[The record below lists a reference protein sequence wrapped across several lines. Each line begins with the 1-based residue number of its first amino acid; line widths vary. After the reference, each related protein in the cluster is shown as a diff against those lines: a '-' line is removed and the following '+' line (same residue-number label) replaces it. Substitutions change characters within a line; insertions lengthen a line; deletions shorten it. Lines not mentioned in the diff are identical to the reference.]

1 MQHYRSDM
9 QVVTKIPHPA
19 ATPRRAAGLTNS
31 DCTRRSWRMSRAL
44 LIGSEI
50 YRTSSY
56 GRRHPLAIPR
66 VSAALDLIRAMGWLD
81 EQCYLD
87 SPIATPEQLARF
99 HAPDYI
105 AAVRQAEADQHVPED
120 RRERYNIG
128 RNGNPVFP
136 EIFRRPATACGGT
149 LRAVELLRE
158 GGIVYNPAGGTHHG
172 RPDRAS
178 GFCYFNDPVLGI
190 LALLD
195 AGLTRIY
202 YVDVD
207 AHHGDGVQDAFADD
221 GRVFTLSIHESGR
234 WPYTGKLEDRAGG
247 GALNLPVPAGFNDS
261 EMAFLFDEVVL
272 PMAARLRPEAIVL
285 QCGADGLADDPMS
298 GLALS
303 NRAHWRAVRSLMGL
317 APRLLVLGG
326 GGYNPWAVA
335 RCWAGVW
342 AALNGIDPAVPPTA
356 AGERVLRGLSWH
368 HSRGRDPRP
377 HWMAT
382 IADSLQPGAV
392 RDEVR
397 ALAAGVGARPVDSS

>member
-1 MQHYRSDM
+1 MAQ
-9 QVVTKIPHPA
+9 P
-19 ATPRRAAGLTNS
+19 
-31 DCTRRSWRMSRAL
+31 L

-81 EQCYLD
+81 ERYYLD
-87 SPIATPEQLARF
+87 SPRATPEQLARF

-105 AAVRQAEADQHVPED
+105 AAVLQAEADQQVPAEK
-120 RRERYNIG
+120 RERYNIG

-136 EIFRRPATACGGT
+136 EMFRRPATACGGT
-149 LRAVELLRE
+149 LEAVELLRD

-172 RPDRAS
+172 RSDRAS

-190 LALLD
+190 LAMLD
-195 AGLTRIY
+195 QGLTRIY

-221 GRVFTLSIHESGR
+221 DRVFTLSIHETGR
-234 WPYTGKLEDRAGG
+234 WPYTGRSEDRAGG
-247 GALNLPVPAGFNDS
+247 GALNLPVDAGFNDS
-261 EMAFLFDEVVL
+261 EMAFLFDAAVL
-272 PMAARLRPEAIVL
+272 PIAARLQPEAIVL

-303 NRAHWRAVRSLMGL
+303 NRALWRVVRNLTGV

-342 AALNGIDPAVPPTA
+342 AVLNGIEPTVAPTA
-356 AGERVLRGLSWH
+356 PAQAVLRGLWWNRSQ
-368 HSRGRDPRP
+368 GRAPP
-377 HWMAT
+377 EHWFAT
-382 IADSLQPGAV
+382 IADAPREGVV

-397 ALAAGVGARPVDSS
+397 RLAAASGATPNLSPLPRSGRGLGS

>member
-1 MQHYRSDM
+1 M
-9 QVVTKIPHPA
+9 TA
-19 ATPRRAAGLTNS
+19 API
-31 DCTRRSWRMSRAL
+31 
-44 LIGSEI
+44 LIGSDI

-56 GRRHPLAIPR
+56 GHRHPLAIPR

-81 EQCYLD
+81 ERCYVD
-87 SPIATPEQLARF
+87 SPRATPEQLARF
-99 HAPDYI
+99 HDPDYI
-105 AAVRQAEADQHVPED
+105 AAILQAEADQQVPAD

-149 LRAVELLRE
+149 LKAAALLRD
-158 GGIVYNPAGGTHHG
+158 GGMVYNPAGGTHHG

-190 LALLD
+190 MALLD
-195 AGLTRIY
+195 QGLTRICY
-202 YVDVD
+202 IDVD

-221 GRVFTLSIHESGR
+221 DRVFTLSIHESGR
-234 WPYTGKLEDRAGG
+234 WPYSGKSDDRAGG
-247 GALNLPVPAGFNDS
+247 SALNLPVPAGFNDS

-272 PMAARLRPEAIVL
+272 PLAARLQPQAIML
-285 QCGADGLADDPMS
+285 QGGADGLADDPMS

-303 NRAHWRAVRSLMGL
+303 NRALWRVVRSLMGV

-342 AALNGIDPAVPPTA
+342 AVLNGIEPEAAPTA
-356 AGERVLRGLSWH
+356 QAQAVLRGLWWNRSQ
-368 HSRGRDPRP
+368 GRDPP
-377 HWMAT
+377 AHWFTT
-382 IADSLQPGAV
+382 IADEPREGAV
-392 RDEVR
+392 REPVR
-397 ALAAGVGARPVDSS
+397 VLAAAATEPFRRER